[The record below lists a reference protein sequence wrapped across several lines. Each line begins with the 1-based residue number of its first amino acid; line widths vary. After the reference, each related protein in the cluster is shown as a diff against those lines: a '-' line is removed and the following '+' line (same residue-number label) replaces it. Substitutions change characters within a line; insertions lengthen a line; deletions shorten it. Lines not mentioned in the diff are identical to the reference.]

1 MVARAAGPEARP
13 ARRFSRRLS
22 EWLDRGDGRPL
33 PRKTALIAIA
43 GYALFTV
50 SYLAIN
56 EFSVGRPAA
65 TLYLPGESS
74 IPLIP
79 EFEFL
84 YVLGYLLPVYAVFMI
99 ATTTDV
105 VRFVWA
111 FLLTLGVA
119 YAVYLVF
126 PVYLERPILEVHSP
140 ATYMLSLE
148 YMDHSYNH
156 FPSLHV
162 ALVWLG
168 YLAGRSGMRF
178 PRVYVVLAVGMSI
191 APVFI
196 KQHYAVDLAAGAV
209 LAWLS
214 WRAAGRI
221 MRSNSP
227 VEVAGSAD
235 R

>member
-1 MVARAAGPEARP
+1 MVAPVA
-13 ARRFSRRLS
+13 

-33 PRKTALIAIA
+33 PTRTALVAIA

-65 TLYLPGESS
+65 ALYLPGESS
-74 IPLIP
+74 IPFIP

-84 YVLGYLLPVYAVFMI
+84 YVLGYLLPVYAVFRI
-99 ATTTDV
+99 PTATGV
-105 VRFVWA
+105 ARFVWA

-126 PVYLERPILEVHSP
+126 PVYLERPILEIDSP

-162 ALVWLG
+162 ALVWLA
-168 YLAGRSGMRF
+168 YLAGRSGMRY
-178 PRVYVVLAVGMSI
+178 PRMYVALAAGMSV

-209 LAWLS
+209 LAWVS
-214 WRAAGRI
+214 WHIAGRLTP
-221 MRSNSP
+221 SSSP
-227 VEVAGSAD
+227 VRVAGSAV

>member
-1 MVARAAGPEARP
+1 MVAALA
-13 ARRFSRRLS
+13 

-33 PRKTALIAIA
+33 PTRTALVAIA

-74 IPLIP
+74 IPFIP

-84 YVLGYLLPVYAVFMI
+84 YVLGYLLPVYAVFTI
-99 ATTTDV
+99 PTATGV

-111 FLLTLGVA
+111 FLLTLGAA

-126 PVYLERPILEVHSP
+126 PVYLERPILEVNSP
-140 ATYMLSLE
+140 ATYLLSLE

-168 YLAGRSGMRF
+168 YLAGRSGMGH
-178 PRVYVVLAVGMSI
+178 PRIYVALAVGMSV

-209 LAWLS
+209 LAWAS
-214 WRAAGRI
+214 WHIAGRLT
-221 MRSNSP
+221 RSSSH
-227 VEVAGSAD
+227 VRIAGSAV